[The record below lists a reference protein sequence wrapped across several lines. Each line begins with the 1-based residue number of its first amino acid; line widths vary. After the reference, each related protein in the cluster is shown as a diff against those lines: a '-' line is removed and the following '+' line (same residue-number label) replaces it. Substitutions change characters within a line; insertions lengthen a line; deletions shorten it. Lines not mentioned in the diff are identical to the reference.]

1 MLNETY
7 RAMLNNKSVIRETF
21 MYGRQR
27 AAQIGSE
34 NVFDYS
40 LGNPSVPCPPEF
52 TEAMQTLLAQEEP
65 VSLHG
70 YCPSQGDPGFRT
82 AVAAHLTETFGL
94 PYAQKHIFPTTG
106 AAGAIAHAIRAVTQP
121 GDEVLTF
128 APYFPEYGPYVAGT
142 GAVLRVVPP
151 QAPTFQPN
159 LDAFAQMLTEKV
171 TCVLIN
177 TPNNPTGVVY
187 SADTLTRMAAIL
199 TEKSAQYGHNIFLV
213 SDEPYRD
220 IVFDGKTVPYPA
232 AFYPHTLTCFSYSK
246 SLSLP
251 GERLGYVAVR
261 PGCEG
266 EDILVDMMSQI
277 SRFTGHNCPPS
288 IIQRAVSRCQKVT
301 SDLSVY
307 QTNME
312 LLYQKLTALGF
323 EVERPGGTFY
333 IFPKALEEDAN
344 AFCLKAREFDLL
356 LVPSDSFG
364 VKGYVR
370 LAYCIDTEK
379 VKRSL
384 PAFEKLA
391 DAYRK

>member
-7 RAMLNNKSVIRETF
+7 RAMLNHKSVIRETF
-21 MYGRQR
+21 MYGKKR
-27 AAQIGSE
+27 AAQIGYE

-40 LGNPSVPCPPEF
+40 LGNPSVPCPPQF
-52 TEAMQTLLAQEEP
+52 TEAMQKLLAEGDP
-65 VSLHG
+65 VDLHG

-82 AVAAHLTETFGL
+82 AVAAHLKARFGL
-94 PYAQKHIFPTTG
+94 PYEQNDIFPTTG

-128 APYFPEYGPYVAGT
+128 APYFPEYGPYVDGT
-142 GAVLRVVPP
+142 GAKLRVVPP
-151 QAPTFQPN
+151 MAPAFQPN
-159 LDAFAQMLTEKV
+159 LDAFAQMLTPQV

-187 SADTLTRMAAIL
+187 SAETLTRMAEL
-199 TEKSAQYGHNIFLV
+199 LREKSQAYGHAIYLV

-220 IVFDGKTVPYPA
+220 IAFDGKAVPYPA
-232 AFYPHTLTCFSYSK
+232 SFYEHTLTCFSFSK

-266 EDILVDMMSQI
+266 EDVLVDMMAQI

-288 IIQRAVSRCQKVT
+288 IIQRAVGQCLEIT
-301 SDLSVY
+301 SELSVY
-307 QTNME
+307 ETNMK
-312 LLYQKLTALGF
+312 LLYGQLTALGF

-344 AFCLKAREFDLL
+344 AFCMKAREFDLL
-356 LVPSDSFG
+356 LVPSDTFG

-379 VKRSL
+379 VERSL
-384 PAFEKLA
+384 PALQKLA
-391 DAYRK
+391 AAYRR

>member
-1 MLNETY
+1 MQLALRTEHIPFSSLC
-7 RAMLNNKSVIRETF
+7 AFFDAAEA
-21 MYGRQR
+21 RQR
-27 AAQIGSE
+27 AGQDIINMVMGRPDFLPAPHINEAVKKAVDDGQVHYTSNYGLLELRQEVARKLKGENGLGYAPETEIVITAGVSE
-34 NVFDYS
+34 ALHLS
-40 LGNPSVPCPPEF
+40 M
-52 TEAMQTLLAQEEP
+52 AALLN
-65 VSLHG
+65 
-70 YCPSQGDPGFRT
+70 
-82 AVAAHLTETFGL
+82 
-94 PYAQKHIFPTTG
+94 
-106 AAGAIAHAIRAVTQP
+106 P

-142 GAVLRVVPP
+142 GAVLKVVPP

-159 LDAFAQMLTEKV
+159 LDAFEQMIGEKT

-187 SADTLTRMAAIL
+187 SAGTLTRMAEIL
-199 TEKSAQYGHNIFLV
+199 TEKSRAFGHNIFLV

-220 IVFDGKTVPYPA
+220 IAFDGKKVPYPA

-266 EDILVDMMSQI
+266 EDVLVDMMAQI

-288 IIQRAVSRCQKVT
+288 IIQRAVSRCQDVT

-307 QTNME
+307 ETNMN
-312 LLYQKLTALGF
+312 LLYDKLTALGF

-344 AFCLKAREFDLL
+344 AFCMKAREFDLL

-384 PAFEKLA
+384 PALEKLA
-391 DAYRK
+391 AAYRK